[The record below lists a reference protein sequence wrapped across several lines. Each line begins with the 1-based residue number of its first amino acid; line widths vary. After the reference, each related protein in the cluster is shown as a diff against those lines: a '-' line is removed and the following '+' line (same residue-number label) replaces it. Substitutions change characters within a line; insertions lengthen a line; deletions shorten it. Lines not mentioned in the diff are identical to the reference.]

1 MPALSLFT
9 DFFTQTT
16 GPAYL
21 SGPDDVINDAQLRNF
36 EAQATFFKSRKE
48 VQGGASIKDM
58 ILLDDPLTAGTYQPG
73 DAATVT
79 NVQGGTTISLN
90 WRFCRVPIVWTE
102 AEVLL
107 NEGGGASNATTQF
120 HQFKKLRNFKYQQGF
135 TSLVNKMERL
145 LVAAASNAD
154 METAA
159 GTEPYSIFAS
169 ITNDGLAPSGFT
181 TVQGVNPSTSPNWR
195 NQNTTYT
202 HATPYDTDVGII
214 AGMDAITQLV
224 HFKRPPNYQQYFQDD
239 SLSRHVI
246 FTDRTGRQDYMKAIR
261 ANNDITR
268 AGPQDPSYGSPV
280 FNNIPVSAVEGF
292 DDRNAFTASQPAFIF
307 INMNHMKLIFHREKF
322 MQKSEVMGFADKPD
336 TKVMWVDTY
345 INLFDCSRARHGWL
359 DPT

>member
-9 DFFTQTT
+9 DFFTHTT
-16 GPAYL
+16 GPAYF

-36 EAQATFFKSRKE
+36 EAQATFYKSRKE

-90 WRFCRVPIVWTE
+90 WRFCRVYIVWTE

-120 HQFKKLRNFKYQQGF
+120 HQFKKLKNFKYQQGF
-135 TSLVNKMERL
+135 TSLVNKAEKL
-145 LVAAASNAD
+145 LVAAANNGD

-159 GTEPYSIFAS
+159 GTEPYSVFAS
-169 ITNDGLAPSGFT
+169 VTSDGLAPSGFT
-181 TVQGVNPSTSPNWR
+181 TVQGVNPSTSTNWR

-202 HATPYDTDVGII
+202 HATPYDTDTGII
-214 AGMDAITQLV
+214 AGFDTISQLGN
-224 HFKRPPNYQQYFQDD
+224 FQRPPNYQQYFQDD
-239 SLSRHVI
+239 NLKRHVI
-246 FTDRTGRQDYMKAIR
+246 HTDREGRKDFMKAIR

-268 AGPQDPSYGSPV
+268 AGPQDPSYGNPV
-280 FNNIPVSAVEGF
+280 FDNIPVRAVEGF
-292 DDRNAFTASQPAFIF
+292 DERTAFTASQPAFLF
-307 INMNHMKLIFHREKF
+307 LNMNHLKLIFHREKF
-322 MQKSEVMGFADKPD
+322 MTMGPPMGFADKPD
-336 TKVMWVDTY
+336 TKVVWVDTY
-345 INLFDCSRARHGWL
+345 MNLFNRSRARHGYL
-359 DPT
+359 GPT